1 MTFTFLASFVTFC
14 YMSSLRI
21 MEGVDPTGTRLTVVH
36 FHNYESTVATALNT
50 GRHTHNAMNTT
61 LSTYYAN
68 TSSLTL
74 LLNEID
80 ALLMSNECLP
90 RLLCCL

>member
-1 MTFTFLASFVTFC
+1 
-14 YMSSLRI
+14 

-36 FHNYESTVATALNT
+36 FHNNYDSTLATALNT
-50 GRHTHNAMNTT
+50 DRHTYNALNTT

-74 LLNEID
+74 LLNDID